1 MGNISDLFLRVFLI
15 HSEREG
21 YGKGEGTFRGAYLNR
36 HASDFGDYHLIFRSL
51 GVHVSKVRSLTLDA
65 WEPEQIK
72 VNCTN
77 ESESID

>member
-1 MGNISDLFLRVFLI
+1 M
-15 HSEREG
+15 
-21 YGKGEGTFRGAYLNR
+21 
-36 HASDFGDYHLIFRSL
+36 YHLIFRSL

-77 ESESID
+77 ENESIDKKND